1 MEITRRGWLGLA
13 TTAGAA
19 ALAEPLLAQAKSGG
33 TFTPGAND
41 RNYAPVV
48 ERLKAFAAQ
57 ELADKSFPG
66 MSVALVAPDGFS
78 AAFAS
83 GFADLDR
90 RIPATRDQLFQIGSI
105 TKSLTALTLFVL
117 ADRGKLDLDARVQDL
132 LPEHPLPPEPIT
144 LTHLLEHSS
153 GLPNSLGDSL
163 FPDVPGERLWS
174 GFTPGSRY
182 SYCNLGYAYLGAV
195 AEKASGL
202 SFAQALQTLVLRPLG
217 MSSAVPVMRTRDRAA
232 FASGHARFRD
242 DVPWLPGARLTP
254 ARWSEFY
261 NPAGSVAAS
270 AGDMI
275 HYLRFVGSLVKGG
288 GAPLFSRAMAERFG
302 TPTIASSHG
311 PGARYGNGLATLDVE
326 GRSCL
331 RHTGGMP
338 GFSSSFTVDR
348 QSGVGCYAS
357 VNVGSASGYRPT
369 EITEVAMG
377 LLNAAAEG
385 RALPA
390 AVKPKPAPPVKD
402 AERIVGRWLDTSGPE
417 LSITERGGALFVTNG
432 EREHRLRQAS
442 GTVFITDHPALYPYA
457 LVYTES
463 EAPTLRL
470 GNRLLARDRPPTVA
484 TSPRLAALAGAYQT
498 GSIWTSRRT
507 VFAAGDRLFVGTDEV
522 FEAPDGSWRFKNP
535 DLLGERVW
543 FQHMVGGRPQTLNFS
558 GTAYSRLSAPV

>member
-1 MEITRRGWLGLA
+1 MEITRRDWLGLA
-13 TTAGAA
+13 SAAGAA
-19 ALAEPLLAQAKSGG
+19 ALAEPLMAQTKSGQILTAG
-33 TFTPGAND
+33 VNGRD
-41 RNYAPVV
+41 YAPVV
-48 ERLKAFAAQ
+48 NRLKTFAAQ
-57 ELADKSFPG
+57 EMADKSLPG

-90 RIPATRDQLFQIGSI
+90 RIPATPDQLFQIGSI

-144 LTHLLEHSS
+144 ITHLLEHSS
-153 GLPNSLGDSL
+153 GLPNSLSDSL
-163 FPDVPGERLWS
+163 FLAVPGDRLWS
-174 GFTPGSRY
+174 GFAPGSRY

-195 AEKASGL
+195 IEKASGMP
-202 SFAQALQTLVLRPLG
+202 FAQALQALVLRPLG
-217 MSSAVPVMRTRDRAA
+217 MNKTVPVMRTLDRAA
-232 FASGHARFRD
+232 FVSGHVRFRD

-254 ARWSEFY
+254 ARWAEFH

-270 AGDMI
+270 ARDMVQF
-275 HYLRFVGSLVKGG
+275 LRFMGLLANGK
-288 GAPLFSRAMAERFG
+288 GAPLFSDAMAERFS

-326 GRSCL
+326 GRPSF

-369 EITEVAMG
+369 EITELAVG
-377 LLNAAAEG
+377 LLNAAAAG
-385 RALPA
+385 KALPPVA
-390 AVKPKPAPPVKD
+390 GPKPSPPVKD
-402 AERIVGRWLDTSGPE
+402 AERMVGRWLAPGGPE
-417 LSITERGGALFVTNG
+417 LGIAERGGGLFVTSG
-432 EREHRLRQAS
+432 GREHRLRQTS

-457 LVYTES
+457 LVLMEGAT
-463 EAPTLRL
+463 PTLRM
-470 GNRLLARDRPPTVA
+470 GNRLLGRGQPPSVA

-507 VFAAGDRLFVGTDEV
+507 VFAAGDQLFVGTDEA

-558 GTAYSRLSAPV
+558 GTSYSRLSAPV